1 MGVRLLKDLFRQ
13 KAFVV
18 KGWLPAMELSV
29 LISMLSILG
38 FPGQTG
44 TPVSLLGLSFEVIAS
59 AFSRGRPKSIILSSN
74 FLLSPE
80 VQELAAWQFSNSS
93 LGVFFQ
99 LQAACHKTG

>member
-38 FPGQTG
+38 FPGQS
-44 TPVSLLGLSFEVIAS
+44 V
-59 AFSRGRPKSIILSSN
+59 RP
-74 FLLSPE
+74 
-80 VQELAAWQFSNSS
+80 
-93 LGVFFQ
+93 
-99 LQAACHKTG
+99 